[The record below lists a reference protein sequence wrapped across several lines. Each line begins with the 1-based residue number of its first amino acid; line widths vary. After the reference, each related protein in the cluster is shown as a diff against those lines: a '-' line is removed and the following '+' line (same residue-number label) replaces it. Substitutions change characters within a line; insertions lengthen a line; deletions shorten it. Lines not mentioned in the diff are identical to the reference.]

1 MKKLKKLIIFLLLF
15 GILHCYTEWKF
26 NNDPP
31 KGVIEQIDEWVGKLG
46 LD

>member
-1 MKKLKKLIIFLLLF
+1 MKKLMVLIIIVLLF
-15 GILHCYTEWKF
+15 SLLHCYTEWKF

-31 KGVIEQIDEWVGKLG
+31 KRVIEQIDEWVGKLG